1 MYTFKNGNFYWG
13 VKQLSMYVRGD
24 KFIVY
29 TPHGN
34 KQAHRLLWEI
44 VNGPIPANRYVIPK
58 DGDFANLDP
67 ANFYLDHPGVNK
79 KNKKKE
85 DYPHLKG
92 CHFHKES
99 GRWYA
104 RTCINYEQIF
114 IGSFETEQEAH
125 DAYVAFKASLER

>member
-1 MYTFKNGNFYWG
+1 MYSFKNGNFFWG
-13 VKQLSMYVRGD
+13 VKQLAMSVRGD
-24 KFIVY
+24 KFIVS
-29 TPHGN
+29 TPHGM

-44 VNGPIPANRYVIPK
+44 VNGLIPKNKYVIPK
-58 DGDFANLDP
+58 DGDFANLTPD
-67 ANFYLDHPGVNK
+67 NFYLDHSGVNR

-92 CHFHKES
+92 CHFHTES

-104 RTCINYEQIF
+104 RATKDYEQFF